1 MILPYDNTT
10 GFSTGVAMANLSPTA
25 ATITATIWD
34 ENGFQLGTQ
43 TLTLSGN
50 GHTSFALP
58 DKLPLT
64 GGKRGIVQFQSSS
77 TSGLTGL
84 GLRFSPFGT
93 FTSVPTIL
101 P

>member
-1 MILPYDNTT
+1 MILPCDNTT
-10 GFSTGVAMANLSPTA
+10 GFSTGAAMANLSA
-25 ATITATIWD
+25 MVATVTATIWD
-34 ENGFQLGTQ
+34 ENGFQLGVQ
-43 TLTLSGN
+43 VITLSGN

-64 GGKRGIVQFQSSS
+64 GGKRWIVQFQSSS
-77 TSGLTGL
+77 SSGPTGL

-93 FTSVPTIL
+93 FNSVPTIL